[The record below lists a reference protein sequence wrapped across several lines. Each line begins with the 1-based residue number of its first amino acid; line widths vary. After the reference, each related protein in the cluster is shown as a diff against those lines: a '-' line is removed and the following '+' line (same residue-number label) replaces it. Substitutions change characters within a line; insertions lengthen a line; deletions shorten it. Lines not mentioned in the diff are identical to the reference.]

1 MRITLNLSFLLSF
14 ALLAFLVF
22 GCASTK
28 KSEEK
33 PYATEEQKQQQD
45 LNDIESL
52 LGISSD
58 QPQEQKAAPQNNE
71 GEKLQLLDTGEIN
84 QQQTNTSATMA
95 AAQQSEQESEKYK
108 KEVSKLKRELEN
120 KDRTIARLNMQL
132 DEKSAELE
140 QKKSAPP
147 ATAAFPVGT
156 VSDEEYKSTY
166 EEGRA
171 AFEARQY
178 KQAIQYFESL
188 LASST
193 IHPLAD
199 NAQYWIGECHYALRQ
214 YDAAIIDFEKV
225 LTFPRSNKKADAQF
239 KLGLCY
245 LKKGQKDRAVEE
257 FTRLQEDFPNSP
269 YVSRAQAIL
278 AKF

>member
-1 MRITLNLSFLLSF
+1 MRSTLNLSLLLTVTLFSF
-14 ALLAFLVF
+14 FIF

-28 KSEEK
+28 KGEEK
-33 PYATEEQKQQQD
+33 PYASEEERQQQD

-58 QPQEQKAAPQNNE
+58 QPQQESTPQSNE

-84 QQQTNTSATMA
+84 QQQSNTSATMA
-95 AAQQSEQESEKYK
+95 AAQQSEQETEKYK
-108 KEVSKLKRELEN
+108 KEVSQLKRQLKE
-120 KDRTIARLNMQL
+120 KDRTIAQLNTQL
-132 DEKSAELE
+132 DEKSAELQ
-140 QKKSAPP
+140 QKKSAP
-147 ATAAFPVGT
+147 ATAFSLGNI
-156 VSDEEYKSTY
+156 SDEEYKSVY

-178 KQAIQYFESL
+178 RQAIQYFESL

-193 IHPLAD
+193 INPLAD

-245 LKKGQKDRAVEE
+245 LKKGQKERAIEE

-269 YVSRAQAIL
+269 YNSRAQAIL